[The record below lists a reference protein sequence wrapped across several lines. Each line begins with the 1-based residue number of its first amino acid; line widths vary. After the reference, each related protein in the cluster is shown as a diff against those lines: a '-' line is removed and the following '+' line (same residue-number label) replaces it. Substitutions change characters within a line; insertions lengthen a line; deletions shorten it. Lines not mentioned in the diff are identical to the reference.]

1 MSLPSFEGL
10 TEVREALLADRA
22 GGVLEATRPGAR
34 ESGAAPLAR
43 TTRELADTGSAFGL
57 GVLELVAVSGASQA
71 TLAAV
76 RPDALLVAVAQPGS
90 GRSQVEKVLRAWIS
104 GSVPAAMTAAR
115 PAPAATTSIERPAI
129 ARADPWVALRRAL
142 ARAQVGEVRALRP
155 ALGAP
160 SAAGPLAGAEPIPPD
175 ELDRALHLLVEGIG
189 GVQTG
194 DGAGGER
201 TLAELAVPSQPN
213 LSIRWI
219 ALHWRVRAA
228 IRRGDFDAARDR
240 VREALRLVPQ
250 LDVDARA
257 VTQWTAAEVLAQKG
271 DLARAVE
278 WLRDSRKRFESLRD
292 GWGVARTWLT
302 EARILVGQEREVDG
316 VAAARAAADA
326 DRAWPDPAS
335 FLARRALTRG
345 DAGGARAVLE
355 RLTGPAAERARA
367 LVRAVE
373 DGSVTE
379 ADAAELLREP
389 DQPPTDAPLAELQQG
404 AEVTAQARS
413 GVGSSG
419 FSGSISVLSVP
430 DVLEFLRGARRT
442 GLLLCSSAQGRAALR
457 FQDGWITGLAPAPAG
472 VRDEQALCA
481 RIEQTIRELVQ
492 WKDGEFAFSREEGSD
507 PAGELRLRL
516 DVQAAL
522 LNVFRQMDED
532 ARAAAEAAAGGTV
545 ACA

>member
-10 TEVREALLADRA
+10 TEVREALLTDRA
-22 GGVLEATRPGAR
+22 GGVLDATRPGAR
-34 ESGAAPLAR
+34 ERGAAPLAR

-57 GVLELVAVSGASQA
+57 GPLELLAVSGASQA

-76 RPDALLVAVAQPGS
+76 RPDALLVAVAQPGI

-104 GSVPAAMTAAR
+104 GL
-115 PAPAATTSIERPAI
+115 APAARTAPSPAASPSTGRPAI

-142 ARAQVGEVRALRP
+142 ARAQLGEVPALRP

-160 SAAGPLAGAEPIPPD
+160 PAAGPSAGAEPIPPQ
-175 ELDRALHLLVEGIG
+175 ELDRALQLLVEGIG
-189 GVQTG
+189 GVQSG
-194 DGAGGER
+194 DGASGER
-201 TLAELAVPSQPN
+201 TLAELALSSQPN

-228 IRRGDFDAARDR
+228 IRRCDFDAARDR

-271 DLARAVE
+271 DPARALE

-292 GWGVARTWLT
+292 GWGVARTWLA
-302 EARILVGQEREVDG
+302 EARILVRQEREAEG
-316 VAAARAAADA
+316 VSAAREAADA
-326 DRAWPDPAS
+326 DHAWPDPAS

-355 RLTGPAAERARA
+355 RLTGPAAERART

-379 ADAAELLREP
+379 ADAAELLRAP
-389 DQPPTDAPLAELQQG
+389 DQPPTDAPLAPLQQG
-404 AEVTAQARS
+404 AEATAQTRDA
-413 GVGSSG
+413 VGSSG

-481 RIEQTIRELVQ
+481 RIEETIRELVQ
-492 WKDGEFAFSREEGSD
+492 WKDGEFAFSRDEGGD
-507 PAGELRLRL
+507 PEDELRVRL

-532 ARAAAEAAAGGTV
+532 ARAAAESAAGGTV